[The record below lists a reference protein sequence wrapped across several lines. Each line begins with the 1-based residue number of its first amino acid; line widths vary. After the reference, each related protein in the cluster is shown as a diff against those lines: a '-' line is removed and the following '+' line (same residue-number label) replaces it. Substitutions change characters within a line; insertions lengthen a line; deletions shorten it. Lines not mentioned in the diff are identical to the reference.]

1 MTKEIFTEANIQLN
15 ITLTDKD
22 EAIRYA
28 GGILVDNGYVAA
40 EYIDKMLER
49 EELTSTYIG
58 NHVAIPHGT
67 EDSQEAVI
75 NTGISL
81 TTVPAG
87 IAFGGINIPK
97 VLIGIAGKRH
107 AHLEVHSKLAT
118 VWSECDNAQHT

>member
-81 TTVPAG
+81 RSEERRVGNERTSKRLTVLH
-87 IAFGGINIPK
+87 
-97 VLIGIAGKRH
+97 V
-107 AHLEVHSKLAT
+107 T
-118 VWSECDNAQHT
+118 